1 MKPRPRPI
9 ARVLFAVIAPVRQ
22 FFRTQAAGGVVL
34 IAAAALA
41 LLVAASPYAEA
52 YQRFVHMPLSVSL
65 GGRAAS
71 IDLHGLVNDVLM
83 TVFFVVAGMEIKR
96 ELVTGELRTLRRAT
110 LPLAAALG
118 GMIAPA
124 LLFLAQN
131 RAGPARAGW
140 AIPTATDIAFALGCL
155 SLVRRRVPWSLVVFL
170 TALAIFDDL
179 GAIVIIAL
187 FYGKSPHWPS
197 LAIAVAPAL
206 GLVALTR
213 SGVHRLSPYLAL
225 GAVLWVAIA
234 RSGIH
239 PTVAGVLLGLA
250 IPTSS
255 RRPLAD
261 TLEQLDVGIETL
273 RQLPERRAEGSLVAL
288 EEHAR
293 AAQPLVERSLRLL
306 HGPVAF
312 GIVPL
317 FAFVNAGVEVPA
329 LSALGS
335 PVTVGVAAGLVVGK
349 TVGVFGATAICIR
362 TGISPMPSGA
372 SWRHV
377 LGVAAMAGIGFTMSI
392 FVTGLAFRSAPEL
405 EVAAKI
411 GILGGSLVSALFG
424 LGLLRSGPP
433 VAAEAEEVPIVDV
446 DLPRFADDF
455 RVAPW
460 QPRGEHAGR
469 TIGELALRQR
479 HGVTV
484 LGVWREVPGDASA
497 GEGPRYRKLAAIDAD
512 FRVSEGDTMLLV
524 GDAERVT
531 RFLAEHGGDAPVLA
545 ARGLLSIAPP
555 PPDDD

>member
-1 MKPRPRPI
+1 MEPAARPI

-22 FFRTQAAGGVVL
+22 FFRTQAAGGIVL

-41 LLVAASPYAEA
+41 LLAAASPFADA
-52 YQRFVHMPLSVSL
+52 YHRFVHLPLSLSV

-118 GMIAPA
+118 GMLAPA
-124 LLFLAQN
+124 ILFLVQN
-131 RAGPARAGW
+131 RGGPARAGW

-187 FYGKSPHWPS
+187 FYGQAPHWPS
-197 LAIAVAPAL
+197 LAVAVVPAL
-206 GLVALTR
+206 GLVVLAR

-225 GAVLWVAIA
+225 GAVLWLAIA
-234 RSGIH
+234 RSGVH
-239 PTVAGVLLGLA
+239 PTVAGVLLGLS

-255 RRPLAD
+255 RRPLTD

-273 RQLPERRAEGSLVAL
+273 RQLPARRAEGALVAI
-288 EEHAR
+288 EEHAL

-317 FAFVNAGVEVPA
+317 FAFVNAGVELPT
-329 LSALGS
+329 LSALGH
-335 PVTVGVAAGLVVGK
+335 PVTLGVAAGLVVGK
-349 TVGVFGATAICIR
+349 TAGVFGATALCIR
-362 TGISPMPSGA
+362 LGISPMPSGA

-392 FVTGLAFRSAPEL
+392 FVTGLAFRAAPEL
-405 EVAAKI
+405 EAAAKI
-411 GILGGSLVSALFG
+411 GILGGSLASALVG
-424 LGLLRSGPP
+424 LGLLRSGAP
-433 VAAEAEEVPIVDV
+433 VPAEAEDVPIVDV
-446 DLPRFADDF
+446 DLPRFADDY

-484 LGVWREVPGDASA
+484 LGVWREVAGDASA

-512 FRVSEGDTMLLV
+512 FTVSEGDTMLLV
-524 GDAERVT
+524 GEADRVT

-545 ARGLLSIAPP
+545 ARGLLSIVPP
-555 PPDDD
+555 PADED